1 MRTRALAVTIISG
14 LLLVGCTTS
23 ATASPTTPTTLGPT
37 STAAA
42 PGPTITAAA
51 PGPTGTTTP
60 LSPGS
65 LLLALSTP
73 VSDGGGYCV
82 VLTSSEV
89 DCWGSGLSGQL
100 GDGTYED
107 SSIPMAV
114 VGAAGT
120 GTLSGVKSLVSDR
133 EGYCALLSSGGLDCW
148 GSDVKGGVAGVTNNG
163 SDIPVAVEGVGGSG
177 TLNGVASVSAGAGT
191 YCAVLTSGGPVC
203 WGQGTYG
210 ILGDGTTSNSDSP
223 MTVQGVGG
231 TGTLTGV
238 KSVTITGGS
247 SACALLTSGSVD
259 CWGRNQ
265 FGSLGDG
272 TLTDSLVPV
281 AVQGVRGTGTLSGV
295 TSVVSDRGG
304 SYCAVLTSGSVDC
317 WGLNSVGQ
325 LGNGGGTGPVPFSC
339 SSCFP
344 TPVAVLGVHGAGT
357 LSGVASMASVASSY
371 CALLTA
377 GGIDCWGQGMYGQ
390 LGDGTNIARRASDV
404 PVPVAAVGGAGTLSG
419 VSSVGSEGGTS
430 YCAVLTST
438 RVDCWG
444 DNRIGEL
451 GDGTMAGPESCLT
464 LAGRVPCSTRPVAVD
479 AFVGSGVLSNVQ
491 SVASDGSASYCVL
504 LTSSAIDCWGDNN
517 QGKLGNGS
525 TSPSDIPVFVTL
537 G

>member
-1 MRTRALAVTIISG
+1 VRTRALAVTIISG
-14 LLLVGCTTS
+14 LMLVGCTTS
-23 ATASPTTPTTLGPT
+23 ATTSPTTPTTLGPT

-42 PGPTITAAA
+42 LGPTSTAAVPGPTVTQTSA
-51 PGPTGTTTP
+51 
-60 LSPGS
+60 SPGS
-65 LLLALSTP
+65 LLLASSTP

-114 VGAAGT
+114 VGAGGA

-148 GSDVKGGVAGVTNNG
+148 GSDVQGAAANNG
-163 SDIPVAVEGVGGSG
+163 SDVPVAVAGVGGNG
-177 TLNGVASVSAGAGT
+177 TLNGIASVFAGAGT
-191 YCAVLTSGGPVC
+191 YCAVVTSGGLVC
-203 WGQGTYG
+203 WGQGTNG
-210 ILGDGTTSNSDSP
+210 ILGDGTTSNSDFP
-223 MTVQGVGG
+223 VTVQGVGG
-231 TGTLTGV
+231 TGTLAGV
-238 KSVTITGGS
+238 RSVTITGGS
-247 SACALLTSGSVD
+247 SSCALLTSGSVD
-259 CWGRNQ
+259 CWGQNE
-265 FGSLGDG
+265 FGSLGNG
-272 TLTDSLVPV
+272 ATTDSDVPV
-281 AVQGVRGTGTLSGV
+281 AVQGVGRTGTLSGV

-317 WGLNSVGQ
+317 WGLNGVGE
-325 LGNGGGTGPVPFSC
+325 LGNGGAGPDSC
-339 SSCFP
+339 QGAACST
-344 TPVAVLGVHGAGT
+344 TPVAVLGVHGVGS

-377 GGIDCWGQGMYGQ
+377 GGVDCWGQGMYGQ

-404 PVPVAAVGGAGTLSG
+404 PVPVAAVGGTGTLSG
-419 VSSVGSEGGTS
+419 VSSVDSEGGTS
-430 YCAVLTST
+430 YCAVLFST

-444 DNRIGEL
+444 DNRLGEL

-479 AFVGSGVLSNVQ
+479 AFVGSGLLSNVQ
-491 SVASDGSASYCVL
+491 SAASDGSASYCVL
-504 LTSSAIDCWGDNN
+504 LTSGAIDCWGDNN

-525 TSPSDIPVFVTL
+525 TNGSDIPVFVTL